1 MKIFTKEEL
10 SYFNGEDGKPSYI
23 GFEGKVYDVT
33 KSFLWMGGKHQ
44 ALHRAGEDLTD
55 ALKNAPHGSEF
66 IKKFPMVGVL
76 KD

>member
-10 SYFNGEDGKPSYI
+10 SYFNGENDKPSYI
-23 GFEGKVYDVT
+23 AFEGKVYNVT
-33 KSFLWMGGKHQ
+33 NSFLWMGGKHQ

-55 ALKNAPHGSEF
+55 ALKDAPHGSEF
-66 IKKFPMVGVL
+66 IKRFPIVGIL